1 MTSEH
6 ATPHVS
12 MEQLDCFELEAIP
25 FVMLPSCGRQKDV
38 VYGFGLEGLILF
50 NIWHC
55 ACVSSVFCVFPF
67 FFFFFYDE
75 VYFKVVGSR
84 HPGAPRKSPGFIK
97 TADAEAL
104 ARVFFFFAK

>member
-12 MEQLDCFELEAIP
+12 MEQFDCFELEAIP

-55 ACVSSVFCVFPF
+55 ACVSSVFYVFPF
-67 FFFFFYDE
+67 FFFFFMTR
-75 VYFKVVGSR
+75 FILKSL
-84 HPGAPRKSPGFIK
+84 APDTQGPHEKP
-97 TADAEAL
+97 
-104 ARVFFFFAK
+104 RVH

>member
-1 MTSEH
+1 
-6 ATPHVS
+6 

-55 ACVSSVFCVFPF
+55 ACVSSVFYVFPF

-84 HPGAPRKSPGFIK
+84 HPGAPRKAQGSLRRQTRRLLP
-97 TADAEAL
+97 EC
-104 ARVFFFFAK
+104 FFFFAK